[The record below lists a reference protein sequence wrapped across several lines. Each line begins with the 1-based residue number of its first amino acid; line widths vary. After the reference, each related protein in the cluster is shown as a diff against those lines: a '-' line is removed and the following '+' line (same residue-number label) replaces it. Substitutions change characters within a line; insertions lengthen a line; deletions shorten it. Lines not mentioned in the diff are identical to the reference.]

1 MAGFIQT
8 FEAQV
13 ASGAS
18 TSSYIDL
25 GNTNFQ
31 QMAVRYVTMSTGA
44 ELSVYGADANSIA
57 SAASATFYP
66 VYVKDTG
73 TAAAAYDALTVTTAL
88 SGGNWGTIE
97 APPHRFI
104 QFVASAVVSGGVS
117 LTVVARGE

>member
-1 MAGFIQT
+1 MGFIQR

-25 GNTNFQ
+25 GTTNFQ

-44 ELSVYGADANSIA
+44 ELAVLASDAMTPN
-57 SAASATFYP
+57 SAASSSFYP
-66 VYVKDTG
+66 INVRDVG
-73 TAAAAYDALTVTTAL
+73 TAAAAYDAMTVVTGL
-88 SGGNWGTIE
+88 SGGNWGSLE

-104 QFVASAVVSGGVS
+104 QFAASAVVSGGIS
-117 LTVVARGE
+117 LTVVCRGL